1 MDGGEMTLSVSLVLV
16 LLAVLVWVVVLVRR
30 PRPFMVEAID
40 AVMFM
45 LLAFYFR

>member
-1 MDGGEMTLSVSLVLV
+1 MTLSVSLVLV
-16 LLAVLVWVVVLVRR
+16 ILAVLVWIVVMVRR
-30 PRPFMVEAID
+30 PRPFTVEVID